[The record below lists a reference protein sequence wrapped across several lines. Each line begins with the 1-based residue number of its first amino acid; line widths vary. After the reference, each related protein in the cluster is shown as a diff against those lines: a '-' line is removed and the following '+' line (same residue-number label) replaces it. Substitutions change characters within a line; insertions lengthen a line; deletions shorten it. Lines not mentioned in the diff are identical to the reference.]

1 MNDSVSMPRGGRGGF
16 WSGISIYLS
25 SFSDW
30 YMDNPDHERNIF
42 GFRVASLSSSANEVP
57 EPGSVLV

>member
-1 MNDSVSMPRGGRGGF
+1 MPRGGRGGF